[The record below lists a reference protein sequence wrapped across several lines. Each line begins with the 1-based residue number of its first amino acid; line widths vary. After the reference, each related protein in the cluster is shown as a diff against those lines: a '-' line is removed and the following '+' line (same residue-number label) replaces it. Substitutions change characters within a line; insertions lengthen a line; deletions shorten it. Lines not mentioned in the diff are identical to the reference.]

1 MSITTWDIETTTH
14 SSFKRKANPFDS
26 RNWTVVHGWKRKD
39 QQVEHYRFGD
49 DRPKPGWLKPLLVGT
64 KLLVGMN
71 IKFDLLHA
79 LQDPENLDAW
89 MEYVAN
95 GGNVWDIQ
103 LAEYL
108 LCGMGQPNQ
117 MLSLDE
123 IAPRYGG
130 NVKIDEVKA
139 LWAAGVQTNEI
150 DPELLKRYL
159 VGGDDENG
167 DFQLGDVENTE
178 RVAMAQIA
186 RARDVGQ
193 VNSVM
198 LNMGSLL
205 CTIEMERN
213 GMFVNR
219 PLALELAAA
228 LKVEVDKLKEELD
241 KYLPADLP
249 FEFNWSSRFHKSA
262 LIFGGSVKYERRE
275 YMLKGDLGYTFEAGH
290 PQQAFAQREVEV
302 QCVDDDGF
310 PIYYKS
316 GKNAGEP
323 KTKKVK
329 VDDKTKPKSRMSE
342 DYYTFPRITDPKPE
356 WESADPGVYSVSE
369 DVIET
374 LGDRGIPFLK
384 ALAQLAKMSKDL
396 GTYYITTNEET
407 GEQKGML
414 TLVDEHGIIHHS
426 INHTSTVTG
435 RFSSSNPNLQN
446 IPKGNKSDIK
456 KVFQS
461 RFGEEGVVIQSD
473 FTALE
478 IYLQAILTKCKQ
490 LILDLKAGLDMHCLR
505 LASKEGMP
513 YEEVYELCKGEN
525 ATQEWDYKRT
535 DAKVYSFQAAYG
547 AGDAKIAESTGM
559 AIETVAAFRAADE
572 ERYPE
577 ITQYFDKR
585 TQEIKANRRPTGKVI
600 PHPFVRG
607 VMCPIGRSTVR
618 TPDGKLYAYQ
628 ESPSPEYLVKRGT
641 FSSFSPTEIK
651 NYEVQG
657 EGGEWAK
664 AAMWL
669 AVREFYRNKN
679 WGGKGLLVNQVHD
692 ANYADAHNTVKFEV
706 AAHLHACMEAASDLM
721 EFLFKWTVPVPVPS
735 DTTWG
740 ASMKDEAKIPGVTE
754 RAAEIRIDLRKR
766 YMAGYRPSFVQ

>member
-1 MSITTWDIETTTH
+1 MSAIITWDIETTTH
-14 SSFKRKANPFDS
+14 TSFKRKANPFDA
-26 RNWTVVHGWKRKD
+26 RNWTVLHGWKRGGGA
-39 QQVEHYRFGD
+39 VEHYYFGVT
-49 DRPKPGWLKPLLVGT
+49 RPQPGWLRPLLVGT

-79 LQDPENLDAW
+79 LQDPDNLDAW

-108 LCGMGQPNQ
+108 LCGMDQPNQ
-117 MLSLDE
+117 MLSLDQ

-139 LWAAGVQTNEI
+139 LWAAGVQTQDI

-159 VGGDDENG
+159 LGGEDETG
-167 DFQLGDVENTE
+167 TFQLGDVENTE
-178 RVAMAQIA
+178 KVALAQIK

-193 VNSVM
+193 VNSLM

-205 CTIEMERN
+205 CSIEMERN

-219 PLALELAAA
+219 NLGLELAAA
-228 LKVEVDKLKEELD
+228 LKVQVDALKVELD

-249 FEFNWSSRFHKSA
+249 FEFKWSSRFHKSA
-262 LIFGGSVKYERRE
+262 LIFGGAVKYERRE
-275 YMLKGDLGYTFEAGH
+275 YQLKDGSYIFEAGH
-290 PQQAFAQREVEV
+290 PQQAYAQKDVTEPVIGE
-302 QCVDDDGF
+302 DGF
-310 PIYYKS
+310 PVYYKS
-316 GKNAGEP
+316 GKNEGQP

-329 VDDKTKPKSRMSE
+329 VDDLTKPKSRMGE
-342 DYYTFPRITDPKPE
+342 DLYVFPRITEPKKQ
-356 WESADPGVYSVSE
+356 WESADPGVYSVAE
-369 DVIET
+369 DVIEE
-374 LGDRGIPFLK
+374 LGNRGIPFLK
-384 ALAQLAKMSKDL
+384 ALSTLAKMSKDL
-396 GTYYITTNEET
+396 GTYYITTDEKT
-407 GEQKGML
+407 GDQKGML
-414 TLVDEHGIIHHS
+414 TLVDEHGIIHHG

-456 KVFQS
+456 LVFQS
-461 RFGEEGVVIQSD
+461 RFGENGVVIQSD

-478 IYLQAILTKCKQ
+478 IYVQAILTRCKQ

-513 YEEVYELCKGEN
+513 YEEVYALCKGEN
-525 ATQEWDYKRT
+525 AQQEWDYKRT

-559 AIETVAAFRAADE
+559 DIEVVAAFRAADDA
-572 ERYPE
+572 RYPE
-577 ITQYFDKR
+577 INAYFEDR
-585 TQEIKANRRPTGKVI
+585 TKEIKANRRPTGKVV
-600 PHPFVRG
+600 PHPFIHG
-607 VMCPIGRSTVR
+607 VMCNIGRSTVR
-618 TPDGKLYAYQ
+618 TPDGKLYAYE
-628 ESPSPEYLVKRGT
+628 ESPSPEYLVRKGI
-641 FSSFSPTEIK
+641 FASFSPTEIK

-669 AVREFYRNKN
+669 AIREFYRNKN
-679 WGGKGLLVNQVHD
+679 WGQRGLLVNQVHD
-692 ANYADAHNTVKFEV
+692 ANYADAHNDVKFEV
-706 AAHLHACMEAASDLM
+706 AAHLHACMEGASDLM
-721 EFLFKWTVPVPVPS
+721 EYLFKWTVPVPVPS

-740 ASMKDEAKIPGVTE
+740 SSMKEEKNIPGVKE
-754 RAAEIRIDLRKR
+754 RAAEIRKELRTR
-766 YMAGYRPSFVQ
+766 YMGGYIPSFAL